1 MNKGFFRSSQHSL
14 PRPNCAPP
22 NEAPKRLGLGNT
34 AASPDPSRLL
44 EMLQIVMAVTDGS
57 CRVGQIASP
66 SGPSGDLPP
75 SPDTPKSLGQKSLKQ
90 SEL

>member
-1 MNKGFFRSSQHSL
+1 MNKSFFRSSQHSL

-22 NEAPKRLGLGNT
+22 NKAPKRLGRGNT
-34 AASPDPSRLL
+34 VAPDSRLL

>member
-44 EMLQIVMAVTDGS
+44 EMLQIVMSVTDDP
-57 CRVGQIASP
+57 CRVGQDAYC
-66 SGPSGDLPP
+66 
-75 SPDTPKSLGQKSLKQ
+75 K
-90 SEL
+90 